1 MRANVLYL
9 IHTENGEFYAI
20 NEPIRHPSGIVVI
33 TGMSNLQ
40 LSGEYAQPHLINI
53 HGACVIEQLPHPRS
67 VLVERFDH
75 FTGRENEEDI
85 TESHE

>member
-20 NEPIRHPSGIVVI
+20 DEPIRHISGIVAF
-33 TGMSNLQ
+33 TGMRNLQ
-40 LSGEYAQPHLINI
+40 LSGEYARPHPINAY
-53 HGACVIEQLPHPRS
+53 GACVIEQLPHP
-67 VLVERFDH
+67 LLIECFDR
-75 FTGRENEEDI
+75 FTGRDNKEDV